1 MQPNSEF
8 LTPEECIDVDKALL
22 TSKDKFSARVAI
34 YSLRSLKTIAQA
46 SGQAIADLQ
55 PTQIEDWIYQDESL
69 QGGIDNEFK
78 KFFSH
83 LVVASINPLTQIAQT
98 NGMQIESLT
107 VPQVVAWFEAKAKAA
122 LKSQP

>member
-8 LTPEECIDVDKALL
+8 LTPEECIEVDKALL

-34 YSLRSLKTIAQA
+34 YSLRSLKKIAQA

-78 KFFSH
+78 KFFSK
-83 LVVASINPLTQIAQT
+83 LVVASINPLMQIAQT
-98 NGMQIESLT
+98 NGTPIESLT
-107 VPQVVAWFEAKAKAA
+107 VPQVVAWFEAKAKEA